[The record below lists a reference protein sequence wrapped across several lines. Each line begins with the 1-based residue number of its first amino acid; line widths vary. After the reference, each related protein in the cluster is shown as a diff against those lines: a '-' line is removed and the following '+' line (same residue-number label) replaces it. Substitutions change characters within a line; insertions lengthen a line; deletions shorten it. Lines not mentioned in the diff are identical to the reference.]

1 MFFFLTCIRSYDLND
16 CEKHHLE
23 WTKNKRHIYLTENDM
38 VQHRRSE
45 RERTACADFNDDE
58 RGPTVF
64 DLCLFIIR

>member
-1 MFFFLTCIRSYDLND
+1 MIVKNTIWNGPKINGTLTQLKMTWFNID
-16 CEKHHLE
+16 E
-23 WTKNKRHIYLTENDM
+23 
-38 VQHRRSE
+38 V